1 MDLMTVYTDD
11 GILDH
16 DAVKANRDLRAQ
28 AQSMIAEE
36 STKFKIYSYRAVEL
50 QHEIVDQVN
59 IIDTCLTVA
68 NNEPIEKRLTFEE
81 IVTLRQTLLK
91 RINKTLYYKYGDKF
105 KEVRAWL

>member
-1 MDLMTVYTDD
+1 
-11 GILDH
+11 
-16 DAVKANRDLRAQ
+16 
-28 AQSMIAEE
+28 MIAEE